1 MSNVNFTHNA
11 DKHQFRLKVGEQ
23 FALVDYVIRDDRW
36 YLTHSEVPYELRGQS
51 IGKQLVEL
59 TFEYIEVNHIKAIA
73 VCSYIKLVAQRS
85 AKWRTIIG

>member
-11 DKHQFRLKVGEQ
+11 DQQQFRLRVGEQ
-23 FALVDYVIRDDRW
+23 FALVDYVIRDGRW

-59 TFEYIEVNHIKAIA
+59 TFEYRGEPHQCHCCVQLH
-73 VCSYIKLVAQRS
+73 
-85 AKWRTIIG
+85 